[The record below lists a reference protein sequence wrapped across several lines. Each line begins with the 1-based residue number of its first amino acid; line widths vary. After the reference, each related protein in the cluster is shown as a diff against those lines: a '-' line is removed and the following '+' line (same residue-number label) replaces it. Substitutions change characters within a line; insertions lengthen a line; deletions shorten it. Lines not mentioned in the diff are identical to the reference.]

1 MNSFIKSLLGLVA
14 FGAMATPG
22 KALTEAEIL
31 LGLQIASCFSSQG
44 CYRGYQPNYH
54 QPHYSFP
61 SHYQHYPQPHYSFPS
76 HYQYNYPYSQPRV
89 IIVPVQPQYRYT
101 PPYSG
106 YYFNQDRHRF
116 RNHDRFFHNY
126 GRLNHQDV
134 RGQIN
139 QIYLNV
145 LGREADLEGLNT
157 YQNRYNNG
165 WSLIDIQRDIANSQE
180 ARNLRRF

>member
-1 MNSFIKSLLGLVA
+1 MKSSIKFLLGLVA
-14 FGAMATPG
+14 FGAMATPS
-22 KALTEAEIL
+22 KALTEEEIL
-31 LGLQIASCFSSQG
+31 LGLQIATCFSSQG

-54 QPHYSFP
+54 YPQPNYSFP
-61 SHYQHYPQPHYSFPS
+61 NYPS

-116 RNHDRFFHNY
+116 RNPDRVYHNY
-126 GRLNHQDV
+126 GRQNYQDV

-157 YQNRYNNG
+157 YQDRYNNG